1 MNRRLLGTNPLRR
14 AIRLS
19 YAAAVLWSAG
29 NVLSSGLLLVF
40 LAQDLGANAFEVGL
54 LQAAPALFGL
64 LRLGTPALIARLGS
78 AKLVCLTFSSVAY
91 LLLALVPPVV
101 FAAGSDTMSPLTMLL
116 VVLCVHQLLEQIGT
130 VALYTWLG
138 DLVPRRIRGR
148 YFARRNILQLAV
160 LIPLLPASGWGVDAW
175 ERSTALAPGT
185 AHAAA
190 IGVGTLFLLA
200 ALVPLSRMPA
210 AIGRRR
216 SQASHAAPPRKATS
230 LRDTLLAPFRSVGS
244 RRFLFYNCWFSFF
257 NGLFS
262 TPQNIYPRGVL
273 KLGLGPMNG
282 MQTAMRLGQIGVS
295 AWAGPVSDRRGNRPV
310 LIVCQLLVGVA
321 PLFYF
326 LASPASPYWLTGAW
340 LLWSAYAGIN
350 ICLPNL
356 TMKLAPHGDHAPHLA
371 AFQALSSLFLTVDT
385 VGGGYL
391 FDRLRGVP
399 LVLFEIPIDRFAAAF
414 VLAAVFRTAGV
425 LWLAGVPEP
434 GLPSASA
441 SREGGYGD
449 RRG

>member
-1 MNRRLLGTNPLRR
+1 MIGRATPNRLRSTNQLRR
-14 AIRLS
+14 AIGLS
-19 YAAAVLWSAG
+19 YAAAMLWSAG

-78 AKLVCLTFSSVAY
+78 AKRVCLTFSSVAY

-101 FAAGSDTMSPLTMLL
+101 FAADSETKSPLAMLL
-116 VVLCVHQLLEQIGT
+116 VLLCVHQLLEQIGT

-160 LIPLLPASGWGVDAW
+160 LIPLLPASGWAVDAW
-175 ERSTALAPGT
+175 ERTAAIAPGT

-190 IGVGTLFLLA
+190 IGVGTLLLLA
-200 ALVPLSRMPA
+200 ALVPLARMPA
-210 AIGRRR
+210 AIGRRK
-216 SQASHAAPPRKATS
+216 SHFAPARKATS

-326 LASPASPYWLTGAW
+326 LASPSSPYWLAGAW

-371 AFQALSSLFLTVDT
+371 AFQALSSLFR
-385 VGGGYL
+385 YL

-399 LVLFEIPIDRFAAAF
+399 LALFEIPIDRFAAAF
-414 VLAAVFRTAGV
+414 VLAAMFRTAGI
-425 LWLAGVPEP
+425 LWLARVPEP
-434 GLPSASA
+434 GLRSAST
-441 SREGGYGD
+441 SREGGCGD